1 MIKNKR
7 SKKHHG
13 SKFSLQY
20 IYDNNLVDKIQGF
33 ELKLNDNLGNFTA
46 DMKLLPDRLTPNA
59 KSIEFKSWKTGSFN
73 LLNGEQYKN
82 QLKTYMK
89 SGEFEQIFD
98 AQKLIKDGLTTDPD
112 LFVKQK
118 IVDMIKKNAEEFWSD
133 NEIRSFLMNEGVD
146 DINNLNVNSLFIN
159 HFKAK

>member
-1 MIKNKR
+1 
-7 SKKHHG
+7 
-13 SKFSLQY
+13 
-20 IYDNNLVDKIQGF
+20 LVDKIQGF

-46 DMKLLPDRLTPNA
+46 DMKLLPDRLTPNG

-118 IVDMIKKNAEEFWSD
+118 IVDMIKKNAEEFFKS
-133 NEIRSFLMNEGVD
+133 NENYFSKYGIKNAQELAEK
-146 DINNLNVNSLFIN
+146 INVEHSIILN
-159 HFKAK
+159 FKAK